1 MVDFKNLT
9 GSETE
14 PVVSEGKEA
23 RQDNRWPIGNTIGQ
37 IKNLGVIIKSS
48 RYCFHTSVSGKRL
61 TKWVLMVSM
70 RKTQINN
77 KALKETRSNLVPS
90 RESGMRRI
98 EPQMIKESWATQMTK
113 RLEFRIVEIELCFLS
128 MANSK
133 NLSAK

>member
-1 MVDFKNLT
+1 MVDFKNGP

-14 PVVSEGKEA
+14 PVVSERKEA
-23 RQDNRWPIGNTIGQ
+23 RQDDRWPIGDTIGQ

-98 EPQMIKESWATQMTK
+98 KPPMAMVSWATQTTR
-113 RLEFRIVEIELCFLS
+113 RLELRI
-128 MANSK
+128 APR
-133 NLSAK
+133 